1 MKHARCEK
9 PARARS
15 WPAEQSRV
23 VSKSPWSAGKRKA
36 NRIGE
41 DGTAVGTAEKSGSH
55 TVTAMRRAAGN
66 RLVDG
71 LAGNVMRVV
80 GVKWVRRVASGA
92 NACTRES
99 TLRA

>member
-1 MKHARCEK
+1 MVC
-9 PARARS
+9 
-15 WPAEQSRV
+15 
-23 VSKSPWSAGKRKA
+23 RKTKGEPV
-36 NRIGE
+36 GE
-41 DGTAVGTAEKSGSH
+41 DGIAVGTAEKSGSH

-92 NACTRES
+92 NAWTRES
-99 TLRA
+99 TLGA